1 MFDVA
6 IIGAGV
12 VGCAVAY
19 ELSQYELRVVLI
31 EKENDVAMG
40 ASRANTAIIH
50 GGYDPEPHTLM
61 GKLNVEG
68 MRRCF
73 KLCEELDVQHI
84 KTGSWVVAFD
94 EAQRATLEL
103 LLEQGIANGCE
114 GLEIL
119 DGDVVRSR
127 EPNLSDDI
135 VAALWIPE
143 SGVLNPWEFA
153 LAMAEVAVRNGVTFM
168 PNTKVCGMSW
178 QDDHYEIKSCVIGD
192 RYSASANESELENG
206 KHDTSC
212 SAAKAAMPEKI
223 TTICS
228 RYVINAAG
236 VESDRIHNMVAP
248 PAFDIVPTRG
258 EYYLLDGTAAGRVV
272 NSVIFPCPTC
282 AGKGIT
288 VSPTIHGDFLVG
300 PNSEVIGD
308 REDTSVTRDALLDIA
323 QKARQIVPNLNV
335 RTSIRNFAGVR
346 SNSTYGDFFIAK
358 SATNFID
365 LAAIKSPGL
374 TCAPA
379 IARIAREILG
389 EEGVL
394 RERRKDWRGGRRI
407 VRFKEIPEGERAAFV
422 REHPLYGRVICRC
435 ETITEGEIVASM
447 KREIPPVSIDG
458 VKRRTGTGM
467 GRCQGGFCGP
477 RVLEILARESGHD
490 PLNIVEDGC
499 GSTILVG
506 ETKDPRSREI
516 SHK

>member
-12 VGCAVAY
+12 VGCALAY
-19 ELSQYELRVVLI
+19 ELSQYKILVALI

-50 GGYDPEPHTLM
+50 GGYDPDPRTLM

-73 KLCEELDVQHI
+73 ELCEELDVQHK

-94 EAQRATLEL
+94 EAQCATLEML
-103 LLEQGIANGCE
+103 LQQGIANGCE
-114 GLEIL
+114 DLEIFE
-119 DGDVVRSR
+119 GDVVRAR
-127 EPNLSDDI
+127 EPSLSDDI

-143 SGVLNPWEFA
+143 SGIINPWEFA
-153 LAMAEVAVRNGVTFM
+153 LAMAEVAVRNGVTFA
-168 PNTKVCGMSW
+168 PNTKVCGLFW
-178 QDDHYEIKSCVIGD
+178 RGDHYEIKTRAVCAEYDATINED
-192 RYSASANESELENG
+192 RMCDVSFAGANAFTSV
-206 KHDTSC
+206 DTT
-212 SAAKAAMPEKI
+212 AIRA
-223 TTICS
+223 

-236 VESDRIHNMVAP
+236 TESDRIHNMVAP
-248 PAFDIVPTRG
+248 PAFEIVPTRG
-258 EYYLLDGTAAGRVV
+258 EYYLLDGTAAGKLVG
-272 NSVIFPCPTC
+272 SVIFPCPTR

-300 PNSEVIGD
+300 PNSEVIAD
-308 REDTSVTRDALLDIA
+308 RDDTSVTRDALRDIA
-323 QKARQIVPNLNV
+323 EKARLIVPSLDV
-335 RTSIRNFAGVR
+335 RMSIRNFAGVR
-346 SNSTYGDFFIAK
+346 SNSTYGDFFIEK

-379 IARIAREILG
+379 IARVASEMLR
-389 EEGVL
+389 EEGL
-394 RERRKDWRGGRRI
+394 LKERKADWRGGRRV
-407 VRFKEIPEGERAAFV
+407 VRFKEIPENERAAFV

-435 ETITEGEIVASM
+435 ETITEGEIVAAM

-458 VKRRTGTGM
+458 VKRRAGTGM

-477 RVLEILARESGHD
+477 RVLEIIARESGRD
-490 PLNIVEDGC
+490 PLCIEEDGC
-499 GSTILVG
+499 GSMILVG
-506 ETKDPRSREI
+506 ETKDPKSRETRRD
-516 SHK
+516 

>member
-19 ELSQYELRVVLI
+19 ELSQYKLRVALI

-50 GGYDPEPHTLM
+50 GGYDPAPHTLM
-61 GKLNVEG
+61 GRLNVEG

-73 KLCEELDVQHI
+73 ELCEELDVEHK

-94 EAQRATLEL
+94 ATQRTTLEM
-103 LLEQGIANGCE
+103 LLEQGVANGCE
-114 GLEIL
+114 GLKIL
-119 DGDVVRSR
+119 EGDIVRSR

-143 SGVLNPWEFA
+143 SGVLNPWEFT

-168 PNTKVCGMSW
+168 PNTKVCGLTW
-178 QDDHYEIKSCVIGD
+178 RQDHYEIKSHTI
-192 RYSASANESELENG
+192 RSALNMSEDSSFQQEY
-206 KHDTSC
+206 HRETDII
-212 SAAKAAMPEKI
+212 AIRAH
-223 TTICS
+223 
-228 RYVINAAG
+228 YVINAAG
-236 VESDRIHNMVAP
+236 VESDLIHNMVAP
-248 PAFDIVPTRG
+248 PAFEIVPTRG
-258 EYYLLDGTAAGRVV
+258 EYFLLDGTAVDHLVGSVV
-272 NSVIFPCPTC
+272 FPCPTR
-282 AGKGIT
+282 AGKGVT
-288 VSPTIHGDFLVG
+288 VSPTVHGDFLIG
-300 PNSEVIGD
+300 PNSEVVAD
-308 REDTSVTRDALLDIA
+308 REDTAVTGGALRDIA
-323 QKARQIVPNLNV
+323 QKAHRVVPSLNV

-346 SNSTYGDFFIAK
+346 ANSTYGDFFIEK

-379 IARIAREILG
+379 IARVAREMLQKDG
-389 EEGVL
+389 LLKEK
-394 RERRKDWRGGRRI
+394 RDDWRGGRRI
-407 VRFKEIPEGERAAFV
+407 TRFKEIPEEERDAFV
-422 REHPLYGRVICRC
+422 RENPLYGRVICRC

-458 VKRRTGTGM
+458 IKRRTGTGM

-477 RVLEILARESGHD
+477 RVMEILARESGRD
-490 PLNIVEDGC
+490 PLSIEEDGC
-499 GSTILVG
+499 GSTVLIG
-506 ETKDPRSREI
+506 RTKELRSREV
-516 SHK
+516 SSE